1 MVSPFFRKWYS
12 RNSNETVAQHPT
24 EDEFMVVRL
33 ALNICVAILLAAAVS
48 GVAMAGD
55 PLPEGFVHVS
65 EVVPGVVLDVRYYG
79 SNNFVGERIDG
90 YLAPRVILTGQAAEA
105 VGRVHAA
112 LVPFGL
118 GIKLFDGYRP
128 QRAVNHFVRW
138 AEDVSDTRMK
148 QAFYPGVQK
157 RNLFRDGYIAAKSSH
172 SRGSTVDLT
181 IVDIKSGRELD
192 MGTTFD
198 FFGPMSWP
206 DNKDMNAGVRANRA
220 LLRQVM
226 ARNGFRPLKEEWWHF
241 TLENEPYP
249 DTYFDFPVQ

>member
-1 MVSPFFRKWYS
+1 MLIRVFRI
-12 RNSNETVAQHPT
+12 V
-24 EDEFMVVRL
+24 
-33 ALNICVAILLAAAVS
+33 CVLVLLAAAIS
-48 GVAMAGD
+48 GAAVAGD
-55 PLPEGFVHVS
+55 SLPEGFVYVS
-65 EVVPGVVLDVRYYG
+65 ETAPGIVLDVRYYG

-90 YLAPRVILTGQAAEA
+90 YLAPRVILTRQAAEA
-105 VGRVHAA
+105 VGGVQAA
-112 LVPFGL
+112 LAPFGL
-118 GIKLFDGYRP
+118 GLKLFDGYRP

-206 DNKDMNAGVRANRA
+206 DNKDMSEVARSNRA
-220 LLRQVM
+220 LLQQVM
-226 ARNGFRPLKEEWWHF
+226 GRYGFNPISEEWWHF
-241 TLENEPYP
+241 TLGNEPYP